1 MTRTIGMAAVITLIL
16 ITPMAH
22 AVEPQRI
29 EYNHPGLVVDLGVGL
44 WANPLP
50 MDYDGDGDLDL
61 VVSCADVPYNGVYFF
76 ENPGGGTF
84 PVFKPAVRVDRG
96 IHNAQVS
103 YIGGQPRVL
112 GPGVE
117 YVDFRK
123 NRFGKEVKLPANE
136 KFHKGTVHANQW
148 KYCDYDGDGRLDLI
162 VGIEDYVDYGWDDA
176 YNAEGEWT
184 HGPLHGYVYWLRN
197 TGSNEQP
204 AYNEPVK
211 VTAGG
216 KPVDV
221 YGTPSPS
228 FADFDGDGD
237 LDLLCGEFIDRF
249 TYFQNIGT
257 RSEPR
262 YAAGRYLT
270 HNGKVVKM
278 DLCMILP
285 TAVDWNSDGH
295 VDLIV
300 GQEDGRVALLENT
313 GRVVDGLPQFLPPQF
328 FRQEAKYVKFGTLVT
343 PVGCDWDDDGDED
356 LICGNTAGYIGYIE
370 NLDGDDPP
378 KWAKPEYLRADG
390 EVIRILAGYNGSIQG
405 PAEAKFGYTTLS
417 VADWDHD
424 GLKDLV
430 VNSIWGEV
438 LWYRNIGVRGEPQL
452 APARRIVVRWS
463 GQPPKPAWNW
473 WQPQG
478 NQLVTQWRTTPVA
491 TDLNGDGLIDLVML
505 DHEGYLAF
513 FERARSG
520 SQTVLLAPQRVFQDK
535 KSGGPLRLN
544 SGKAG
549 GSGRRKLCLADWDGD
564 GRLDLMV
571 NSANTSFLRNEA
583 VEKGR
588 YIFSDQGQVT
598 PLRLAG
604 HTTSPTIVDSDRN
617 KIPDL
622 LIGAEDGFLYYLKNP
637 RASGAS
643 DR

>member
-1 MTRTIGMAAVITLIL
+1 
-16 ITPMAH
+16 
-22 AVEPQRI
+22 
-29 EYNHPGLVVDLGVGL
+29 
-44 WANPLP
+44 
-50 MDYDGDGDLDL
+50 
-61 VVSCADVPYNGVYFF
+61 
-76 ENPGGGTF
+76 
-84 PVFKPAVRVDRG
+84 
-96 IHNAQVS
+96 
-103 YIGGQPRVL
+103 
-112 GPGVE
+112 
-117 YVDFRK
+117 
-123 NRFGKEVKLPANE
+123 
-136 KFHKGTVHANQW
+136 
-148 KYCDYDGDGRLDLI
+148 
-162 VGIEDYVDYGWDDA
+162 
-176 YNAEGEWT
+176 
-184 HGPLHGYVYWLRN
+184 
-197 TGSNEQP
+197 
-204 AYNEPVK
+204 VK

-604 HTTSPTIVDSDRN
+604 HTTSPTIVDWDRN